1 MYFCPLIVNMGL
13 HNKKYY
19 QKRRQYIKQ
28 PFEMQ
33 EKGVRRIDYAFYAAL
48 AIAVFAAIAYSIFK
62 NKNYGECIFLA
73 LFLVWWTY
81 FCFKPEIYR
90 FAKKKGWNAVAKLTY
105 DEKAEK
111 RHEEAVLREERLKSP
126 IDNDTLIL
134 IERATDL
141 ELLEMIL
148 FDYVE
153 LQCKS
158 LCENLPLLW
167 KVGENRYAITFPCGV
182 SRQHLYGL
190 ADDLVSFLPSETI
203 HVWCRPELF
212 KKKQGERLYLCNG
225 KDDFLHAF
233 SDDGTTWDIDYDDA
247 ILRNPHSA
255 NGYKEYPTIDWDA
268 ADRIGLYF

>member
-1 MYFCPLIVNMGL
+1 MGL

-33 EKGVRRIDYAFYAAL
+33 EKGARSLDLAFYAVL
-48 AIAVFAAIAYSIFK
+48 SIAVLVAMGYSVFK
-62 NKNYGECIFLA
+62 DSHYSRAVFFA
-73 LFLVWWTY
+73 LFLIWWTGY
-81 FCFKPEIYR
+81 CFKSEIHR
-90 FAKKKGWNAVAKLTY
+90 IAKKKGWETVAKLTY
-105 DEKAEK
+105 DKKTEKW
-111 RHEEAVLREERLKSP
+111 REEAVLREERLKSP

-134 IERATDL
+134 IERATDFD
-141 ELLEMIL
+141 LLEMIL

-190 ADDLVSFLPSETI
+190 ADDLVSFLPPETI
-203 HVWCRPELF
+203 HAWCRPELF
-212 KKKQGERLYLCNG
+212 KKNQGEWLYLCNG
-225 KDDFLHAF
+225 IDDFVHAF
-233 SDDGTTWDIDYDDA
+233 SDDGTAWDIDYDDA
-247 ILRNPHSA
+247 VLRNSHSA
-255 NGYKEYPTIDWDA
+255 NGYKEYPSIDWDA
-268 ADRIGLYF
+268 VERLGLYY